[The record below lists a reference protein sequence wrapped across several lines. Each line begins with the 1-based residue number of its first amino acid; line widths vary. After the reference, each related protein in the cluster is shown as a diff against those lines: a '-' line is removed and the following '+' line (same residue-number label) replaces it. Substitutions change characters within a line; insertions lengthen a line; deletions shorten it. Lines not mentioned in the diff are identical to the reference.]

1 MRVVRHKVLTSL
13 AAAAFVALT
22 ALVWPQGASAQSIV
36 ATVNGQAI
44 SEFDVA
50 NRHRLLILVNGGKAI
65 PRQQAI
71 DELIDERLKMLEA
84 RKLRISVPD
93 ADVDRAFGSIAQR
106 VKLSPAQLSQVLS
119 RSGTN
124 PKSLRDR
131 IKGDIAWQ
139 QVVQAKFQRQV
150 TIRDQDVVDALKK
163 KGQDPD
169 KIKAYEYTIAQAV
182 VFVPKG
188 SAAGD
193 RRKQAEAFRAS
204 AKNCDTLKD
213 KAKSFKDAAARD
225 PIRRAST
232 DMPPPLRELFE
243 KLPVGGATPVQQSD
257 NGFEFAILCAKR
269 EVPGR
274 DAATQAMRAEIAQ
287 KEMEET
293 SKRLLR
299 DLRQTAA
306 IEYKNR

>member
-1 MRVVRHKVLTSL
+1 MGAWLVL
-13 AAAAFVALT
+13 ALP
-22 ALVWPQGASAQSIV
+22 AQAQSIV

-50 NRHRLLILVNGGKAI
+50 NRHRLLILVNGGKKL
-65 PRQQAI
+65 PRQQAV

-84 RKLRISVPD
+84 RKLRINVPD

-106 VKLSPAQLSQVLS
+106 VKLSPTQLASALS
-119 RSGTN
+119 RSGAN

-131 IKGDIAWQ
+131 IRGDIAWQ

-150 TIRDQDVVDALKK
+150 SVRDQDVIDALKK

-169 KIKAYEYTIAQAV
+169 KIKAYDYTISQAV
-182 VFVPKG
+182 VFVPRG
-188 SAAGD
+188 ASAAQM
-193 RRKQAEAFRAS
+193 RKQAESFRAV
-204 AKNCDTLKD
+204 
-213 KAKSFKDAAARD
+213 AKSCDSLKAQAKAYKDAAVRD

-232 DMPPPLRELFE
+232 DLPQGLRDLLE
-243 KLPVGGATPVQQSD
+243 KTPVGGKTPVQQSD
-257 NGFEFAILCAKR
+257 NGFEFAVVCSKK

-274 DAATQAMRAEIAQ
+274 EAATQAMRAEMAQ

-293 SKRLLR
+293 SKRQLR
-299 DLRQTAA
+299 ELRQAA
-306 IEYKNR
+306 IIDYKKR